1 MFHDYVFHH
10 EYDDMFLLS
19 SSSRIHYDDEQ
30 PFYTFLEN
38 TLEVFPYS
46 IAYAR
51 VLVTK
56 MYGVLMLLYPFYTNS
71 NCYAK
76 VQARLFLE
84 SSRNLRTC

>member
-1 MFHDYVFHH
+1 MYA
-10 EYDDMFLLS
+10 LS

-30 PFYTFLEN
+30 PFYTFPEN
-38 TLEVFPYS
+38 ILGVFPYS

-71 NCYAK
+71 KWYAK
-76 VQARLFLE
+76 VQAKLSLGP
-84 SSRNLRTC
+84 SRNLCTC